1 MAHWHPAGLER
12 LIEEDEEELYDDH
25 VRESL
30 VRQSSELDGPLSAL
44 TLDVTVFSH
53 TNGRERREERGIARA
68 ELQAAV
74 KLVTVTI
81 FQFDKLTLQYTN
93 IIVF

>member
-1 MAHWHPAGLER
+1 MAHCHPAGLER

-25 VRESL
+25 VKESL
-30 VRQSSELDGPLSAL
+30 RVARQSSELDGPLSAL

-53 TNGRERREERGIARA
+53 THGRERREERGIARA

-74 KLVTVTI
+74 KLVTLRLDEWPVTR
-81 FQFDKLTLQYTN
+81 L
-93 IIVF
+93 